1 MINTSISFGI
11 KNEESL
17 ERLKNFHFFNI
28 PIQLSID
35 QSKICFELKESIV
48 SIIKE
53 RNMQV
58 RVVHLPIDCLSL
70 RFDIIVELMDF
81 FSCNIQSRKFVI
93 HPNRGI
99 IKFADYFID
108 CNKRTYELCIENFM
122 WKRRKEL
129 RSPLQI
135 YNVCQKFPN
144 LKMTFDTSH
153 AETIWFEHK
162 IFSYFLPKI
171 SVVHLSNRVNR
182 KGHRPFSV
190 EGGELNLVGFVGKLR
205 KGYMWSGD
213 IVLEYMS
220 EYAEKL
226 PKNWS
231 HLNKLLGI

>member
-11 KNEESL
+11 GNKESL

-28 PIQLSID
+28 PIQLSLD

-48 SIIKE
+48 SIMKE
-53 RNMQV
+53 RNMRA

-70 RFDIIVELMDF
+70 KFDIIIELMDF
-81 FSCNIQSRKFVI
+81 FSYNIQSQKFVI

-99 IKFADYFID
+99 IKFADYFIS
-108 CNKRTYELCIENFM
+108 CKRSYELCIENFM
-122 WKRRKEL
+122 WKRKKEL

-135 YNVCQKFPN
+135 YSICQKFPN

-162 IFSYFLPKI
+162 IFSYFLPEI

-205 KGYMWSGD
+205 KTYMWSGD
-213 IVLEYMS
+213 IVLEYMP

>member
-1 MINTSISFGI
+1 MINTSISFRI
-11 KNEESL
+11 EDKESL
-17 ERLKNFHFFNI
+17 ERLKNFRSFNI

-35 QSKICFELKESIV
+35 QSKTCFELKESVV

-53 RNMQV
+53 RNIQV

-70 RFDIIVELMDF
+70 KFDVIIELMDF
-81 FSCNIQSRKFVI
+81 FFYNIDNQKFVI

-99 IKFADYFID
+99 TKFANYFVVLKKDY
-108 CNKRTYELCIENFM
+108 KLCIENFM
-122 WKRRKEL
+122 WKRKKEL

-135 YNVCQKFPN
+135 YNICQQSLN

-171 SVVHLSNRVNR
+171 SVVHLSNRVNK

-190 EGGELNLVGFVGKLR
+190 EGGELNLVSFVGKLR
-205 KGYMWSGD
+205 KSYMWSGD

-226 PKNWS
+226 PKNWI